1 MQSARHPNCRHGQE
15 ARTAAADQLEH
26 LQDRGQ
32 AIWIGEVEAPDEAT
46 AIEKAAE
53 QFKVPA
59 TKLMATRRR

>member
-1 MQSARHPNCRHGQE
+1 MEKKPEPPQPTTWAIHKL
-15 ARTAAADQLEH
+15 AAKQTWL
-26 LQDRGQ
+26 
-32 AIWIGEVEAPDEAT
+32 GEVEAPDEAA